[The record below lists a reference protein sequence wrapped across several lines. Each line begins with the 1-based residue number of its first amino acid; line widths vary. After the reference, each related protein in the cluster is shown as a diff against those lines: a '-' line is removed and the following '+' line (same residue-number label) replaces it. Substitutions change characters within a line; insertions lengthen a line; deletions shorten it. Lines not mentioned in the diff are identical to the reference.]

1 MYYIQIHTFHA
12 VATQSSYT
20 ITAEAVVDGWL
31 YSGDGGY
38 IDERGIF
45 FIFELLKDM
54 VISGG
59 ENIYSSDIETVL

>member
-1 MYYIQIHTFHA
+1 
-12 VATQSSYT
+12 
-20 ITAEAVVDGWL
+20 L